1 MIVKTYP
8 LFSELHKMTITE
20 RNQQLFDLRKQLDQ
34 KKMEMAWIETQIMA
48 VNAQYDRENRDTP
61 LFDEMFGG
69 WMKTTAATYSITV
82 TTDEGHLSFLKDMP
96 TRPKTQKGIK
106 SQNNKLSKWVEK
118 QYPNFTSYDISL
130 LDW

>member
-1 MIVKTYP
+1 MYGILSNMMDSDTKTYP

-34 KKMEMAWIETQIMA
+34 KKVEMAWIETQIMA

-69 WMKTTAATYSITV
+69 
-82 TTDEGHLSFLKDMP
+82 
-96 TRPKTQKGIK
+96 
-106 SQNNKLSKWVEK
+106 
-118 QYPNFTSYDISL
+118 
-130 LDW
+130 

>member
-1 MIVKTYP
+1 MHGILLKNLMTEFIKTYP

-48 VNAQYDRENRDTP
+48 VNSQYDRENRDTP

-69 WMKTTAATYSITV
+69 
-82 TTDEGHLSFLKDMP
+82 
-96 TRPKTQKGIK
+96 
-106 SQNNKLSKWVEK
+106 
-118 QYPNFTSYDISL
+118 
-130 LDW
+130 